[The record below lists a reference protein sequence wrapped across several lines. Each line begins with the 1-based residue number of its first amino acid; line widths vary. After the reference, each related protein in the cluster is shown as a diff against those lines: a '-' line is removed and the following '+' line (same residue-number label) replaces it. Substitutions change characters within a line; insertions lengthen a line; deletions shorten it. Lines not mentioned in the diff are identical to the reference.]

1 MNLRDL
7 PPLSVSFLGVL
18 CASTVAHAEPFVCKD
33 GGGGGCL
40 TAAYTRRLPSDLCR

>member
-33 GGGGGCL
+33 GGGGCL
-40 TAAYTRRLPSDLCR
+40 TAAYTRRLLFDLCR